1 MLFDLALKNG
11 RVLDGAGNPWFNAD
25 VAVKDGR
32 IVKIGRVDSGNAE
45 RVIDVRGLTVSP
57 GFIDIH
63 THSDT
68 GMLVDPKMESR
79 LRQGITTDV
88 NGQCGSSP
96 APVNEKTLEIK
107 GLRVIPKE
115 DVDWTTMEGYFMR
128 LERQGISQNA
138 ITLVGHGTIR
148 IYVMGDDHGAPT
160 PLELDEMKRLVRA
173 AMEDGAVGLSTG
185 LAYSPGCYAHT
196 DEIVELAKVA
206 AEYGGMYAT
215 HLRESCSDV
224 LGWKGEQGTTY
235 LSIEEAIDVGRRSGM
250 RVVQLS
256 HLSSNSPYSGDPDL
270 GEKIHRLID
279 ESREE
284 GIDVTADILPSDWGS
299 VAPWPGRSV
308 FSPKYLADG
317 KEKLLERLK
326 DPEERAILKE
336 ELLTKSPSEMGF
348 ENTTSRLLLIRQ
360 GLGDGVWIFPPSNG
374 GFKNPEYERK
384 TLDAIAKMKGKDL
397 LDSLF
402 DLLVEEDGN
411 ICVANKV
418 MDGRMIQM
426 TWNTTMPSTDGGG
439 IDKPEEATKRVR
451 PSAYSGFSDALIWVR
466 EKKLIFLEDMVRRMT
481 SMPARTIA
489 LKDRGLLKEG
499 FWADITV
506 FDPKNVRSLCTYE
519 NDAKPAYP
527 EGIPYVIV
535 NGVPVIE
542 NSEHTGALPGKV
554 LRHPFDIS

>member
-1 MLFDLALKNG
+1 MLFDLVLKNG

-25 VAVKDGR
+25 VAIKNGR
-32 IVKIGRVDSGNAE
+32 IAKIGQVESGNAE
-45 RVIDVRGLTVSP
+45 RVIDVSGLMVSP

-68 GMLVDPKMESR
+68 GMMVDPKMESR

-115 DVDWTTMEGYFMR
+115 DVDWTTMKGYFKR
-128 LERQGISQNA
+128 LERKGISQNA
-138 ITLVGHGTIR
+138 ITLVGHGTVR

-160 PLELDEMKRLVRA
+160 PSELDEMKELVRE
-173 AMEDGAVGLSTG
+173 AMEDGAAGLSTG

-196 DEIVELAKVA
+196 DEIVELAKVT
-206 AEYGGMYAT
+206 AEYGGIYAT
-215 HLRESCSDV
+215 HLRESCSEV

-235 LSIEEAIDVGRRSGM
+235 LSIDEAIDIGRRSGM
-250 RVVQLS
+250 RAVQLS
-256 HLSSNSPYSGDPDL
+256 HLSSNTPYSGDPDL

-308 FSPKYLADG
+308 FSPQYLEDG

-336 ELLTKSPSEMGF
+336 EVLTKSPSEMGF
-348 ENTTSRLLLIRQ
+348 EKIRQ
-360 GLGDGVWIFPPSNG
+360 NLGNDIWIFPPFNG
-374 GFKNPEYERK
+374 SFKNPEYERK
-384 TLDAIAKMKGKDL
+384 TLDVIAEMKGKDL

-418 MDGRMIQM
+418 MDDRMSQM

-451 PSAYSGFSDALIWVR
+451 PSAYSGFSNALIWVR
-466 EKKLIFLEDMVRRMT
+466 EKKLISLEDMVRRMT

-506 FDPKNVRSLCTYE
+506 FDLKNVRSLSTYE

-527 EGIPYVIV
+527 EGIPYVVV
-535 NGVPVIE
+535 NGVLVIE

-554 LRHPFDIS
+554 LRHPFDTS